1 MFNTFFS
8 LGLDVIF
15 IGIFFIVS
23 PQYQVCAKFELVR
36 YGIISLRQAF
46 SHKSSIISLRW
57 TLEIIVLGR
66 TLVYDITILL
76 LRPELTRVH
85 KLFSWHTSKIRANF
99 EQVAYSRIESKATF
113 LLKVWHFWKFSLKDL
128 KRIFKSEFSLK
139 AFLTFQS
146 HVIRICLQENTF
158 GSNPRQNIFEIKIK
172 CSQLRFLAELLKNNF
187 NSLACDKRGF
197 LNKGYH

>member
-15 IGIFFIVS
+15 IGIFLIVS
-23 PQYQVCAKFELVR
+23 PQSQVCAKFELVQ

-85 KLFSWHTSKIRANF
+85 KLFT
-99 EQVAYSRIESKATF
+99 
-113 LLKVWHFWKFSLKDL
+113 
-128 KRIFKSEFSLK
+128 
-139 AFLTFQS
+139 
-146 HVIRICLQENTF
+146 
-158 GSNPRQNIFEIKIK
+158 
-172 CSQLRFLAELLKNNF
+172 
-187 NSLACDKRGF
+187 
-197 LNKGYH
+197 